1 MRGEQVPAWKGESG
15 RSPVTTTEAAA
26 TSRASG
32 YRHRTTAG
40 LMGDAPLQV
49 KRGRK
54 RRARST
60 VKKAAP
66 IQKPVIALR
75 TQKEKVQA
83 SCRRG
88 SSPLKLLAACRRWRL
103 EADSLTRCRAACAP
117 AAVSASQRC
126 AEPSE
131 TRENEEAA
139 RCTCRYAGVPAP
151 ATAPSRRRRLRA
163 VSLLATAARSGLAQ
177 VDSVAN
183 SRCA

>member
-1 MRGEQVPAWKGESG
+1 MRGEQAPAWKGEFG

-66 IQKPVIALR
+66 IQKPLVALR
-75 TQKEKVQA
+75 AQKDKVQA
-83 SCRRG
+83 SCRRVLEPVEAAVCLQEMTARGGQLDAVPRCLRASSGFGKPEISEAFRNTGKRRGSPLHVSIRRRAG
-88 SSPLKLLAACRRWRL
+88 SSHSAQ
-103 EADSLTRCRAACAP
+103 P
-117 AAVSASQRC
+117 ASSSSGGVSARDCC
-126 AEPSE
+126 AFRPS
-131 TRENEEAA
+131 A
-139 RCTCRYAGVPAP
+139 
-151 ATAPSRRRRLRA
+151 S
-163 VSLLATAARSGLAQ
+163 
-177 VDSVAN
+177 
-183 SRCA
+183 